1 VIDAKILA
9 FPKSNPRA
17 RRGLERE
24 ISAAIAADRRRM
36 REVMLHPAAHGENV
50 CRSPI

>member
-1 VIDAKILA
+1 
-9 FPKSNPRA
+9 
-17 RRGLERE
+17 
-24 ISAAIAADRRRM
+24 M